1 MTFALLFLLIILT
14 AYNSPENVAG
24 NILSIEVISNKYLLL
39 GSDKIVGG
47 YWPNWVQ
54 SPIRIRDINLNYT
67 LIYLFHAQPVGGPP
81 GTTGEIYFDPPNDG
95 RGASTHFVD
104 DIQYARNVQN
114 RTIILS
120 VGGAQNGM
128 SFPNRT
134 KSQTFV
140 NSVVTLYKRF
150 SGFDGLDWNTFE
162 GDQTPDTDEMI
173 WISKELRQLYPGF
186 LITAPPA
193 PWNRRDMTF
202 CQAMIQAAAMDY
214 AAPQYYDGPGLAN
227 QSYVVNNI
235 NQWVSLL
242 GESHVVVGFGVNPN
256 QPNYM
261 TIDQAVATWKE
272 IKSKHPTL
280 RGVFDW
286 EIRND
291 EAQGWAFANN
301 VGPLVTDSI

>member
-1 MTFALLFLLIILT
+1 MNGI
-14 AYNSPENVAG
+14 NVYKTYG
-24 NILSIEVISNKYLLL
+24 DKLSNYYSLL
-39 GSDKIVGG
+39 GSNKIVGG
-47 YWPNWVQ
+47 YWPNWVS
-54 SPIRIRDINLNYT
+54 SPIRIRDINLNYS

-81 GTTGEIYFDPPNDG
+81 GTTGEIYFDQPNDS
-95 RGASTHFVD
+95 RGASTHFSD

-114 RTIILS
+114 RTIMLS

-150 SGFDGLDWNTFE
+150 GGFDGLDWNTFE
-162 GDQTPDTDEMI
+162 GDQAPDTDEMI
-173 WISKELRQLYPGF
+173 WISKELKQLYPGF

-202 CQAMIQAAAMDY
+202 CQAMIQAGAMDY

-227 QSYVVNNI
+227 QSYVANNI
-235 NQWVSLL
+235 NQWVSLV

-272 IKSKHPTL
+272 IKSQHPAL

-286 EIRND
+286 EVRND
-291 EAQGWAFANN
+291 EAQGWVFANN
-301 VGPLVTDSI
+301 VGPLVTDSM